1 MEIILLSGE
10 TVEIK
15 TKEELFKHFDNCR
28 YPAADAVNA
37 RGEGIINKE
46 EFNELMKRVFKRG
59 DRNDD

>member
-28 YPAADAVNA
+28 YPASDVVNA
-37 RGEGIINKE
+37 RSNGIIDKE
-46 EFNELMKRVFKRG
+46 EYYKTMKSVFKRG
-59 DRNDD
+59 DRNDR

>member
-1 MEIILLSGE
+1 MEIILLNGE
-10 TVEIK
+10 TVEIH
-15 TKEELFKHFDNCR
+15 TKEELFEHFDNCR

-46 EFNELMKRVFKRG
+46 EFRKTMKSVFKRG

>member
-15 TKEELFKHFDNCR
+15 TKEQLFKHFDNCR
-28 YPAADAVNA
+28 YPASDAVNA

-46 EFNELMKRVFKRG
+46 EYRKIFLKNLEI
-59 DRNDD
+59 